1 MSGAGDVGI
10 EIGAIEIR
18 ASVSPGEVRIAALR
32 GGVLVDYALWRPGR
46 PDGIGDVHR
55 GRMGARV
62 AALAGSFVE
71 IEGATGFLPD
81 SQGRAPEGT
90 VLGVRVVRAAHG
102 GKGPR
107 LVAAEVPAGKPGL
120 VARGPSPLA
129 AMRARYP
136 GAALVADDRTLI
148 AGSGGTWVRRA
159 FGDALE
165 AEVASL
171 AEPTMALPGGGRAHI
186 AITPALTAIDV
197 DLGGF
202 ASGNHV
208 GGKAAAHLALN
219 LAAMPALVRAIRLR
233 NLGVAI
239 LVDFA
244 GLPGKRRE
252 RLGAALAEALA
263 AEAAGHGATGEGG
276 ASDGAGARLL
286 GFSHLGFAE
295 IHRPRIRPPLAEQLA
310 GPHAA
315 GLVALRAAA
324 WEAAAAPERPLVLR
338 GAPAILA
345 ALEMDPVALAQ
356 YRAMTGRDLAL
367 RAEPALGGWR
377 IEHG

>member
-1 MSGAGDVGI
+1 MSHDGDA
-10 EIGAIEIR
+10 AIEIR
-18 ASVSPGEVRIAALR
+18 ASASPGEVRIAVLR
-32 GGVLVDYALWRPGR
+32 GGVLWDYALWRPGR
-46 PDGIGDVHR
+46 PDGVGDVHR

-81 SQGRAPEGT
+81 SQGRAPEGS

-107 LVAAEVPAGKPGL
+107 LAAAEVPAGKPCL
-120 VARGPSPLA
+120 VARGPSPLKA
-129 AMRARYP
+129 IRARYT
-136 GAALVADDRTLI
+136 GATLVADDRALV
-148 AGSGGTWVRRA
+148 AAVGGTWVARA
-159 FGDALE
+159 FDDLLE
-165 AEVASL
+165 AEVAAL
-171 AEPTMALPGGGRAHI
+171 AEPLMALPGGGRAHI
-186 AITPALTAIDV
+186 ATTPALTAIDV

-202 ASGNHV
+202 ASGGHV
-208 GGKAAAHLALN
+208 GGKAAAHVVLN

-233 NLGVAI
+233 NLGGGI

-252 RLGAALAEALA
+252 LLGEALA
-263 AEAAGHGATGEGG
+263 AALAADG

-286 GFSHLGFAE
+286 GFSHLGLAE
-295 IHRPRIRPPLAEQLA
+295 IRRPRIRPPLAELLA

-315 GLVALRAAA
+315 GLMGLRVAAR
-324 WEAAAAPERPLVLR
+324 EAAAQPGRPLVLH
-338 GAPAILA
+338 ASPAILA
-345 ALEMDPVALAQ
+345 ALEADPVALAQ
-356 YRAMTGRDLAL
+356 YRAMTGRELAL